1 MTSLHT
7 SRLAL
12 GLVAATASLVLL
24 TACERRPSDVPAP
37 SSSDLERERQTT
49 NPAVP
54 PSAPAM
60 TTPPADAQPPASPPA
75 GGSPGAPGG
84 TSQ

>member
-1 MTSLHT
+1 MTPLHP

-24 TACERRPSDVPAP
+24 SACEQRPSDMPAP
-37 SSSDLERERQTT
+37 STGDLERERQNT

-60 TTPPADAQPPASPPA
+60 STPPADAQPPASPPA
-75 GGSPGAPGG
+75 VGSPGAPGG